1 MDARLVADTT
11 RARTAEVRARG
22 DRSRSLRRPDEV
34 GAWISDLFQTLT
46 DVDDACR
53 GRGTRD
59 PRRCLV
65 EVIATASVWAESMGD
80 T

>member
-1 MDARLVADTT
+1 MDARLLADVD

-22 DRSRSLRRPDEV
+22 DRSRTMRRPDEV

-53 GRGTRD
+53 GCGTRD

-65 EVIATASVWAESMGD
+65 EVIATATVWASSMGD

>member
-22 DRSRSLRRPDEV
+22 DRSRTLRRPDEV
-34 GAWISDLFQTLT
+34 GAWIADLFQTLT

-65 EVIATASVWAESMGD
+65 EVIATASVWAEAMGD

>member
-1 MDARLVADTT
+1 MDAQLVADTT
-11 RARTAEVRARG
+11 RARAAEARARG
-22 DRSRSLRRPDEV
+22 DRSRSHRRPDEV

-53 GRGTRD
+53 GSAERD

-65 EVIATASVWAESMGD
+65 EVIAAASIWAEAMGA
-80 T
+80 

>member
-22 DRSRSLRRPDEV
+22 DRSRTLRRPDEV
-34 GAWISDLFQTLT
+34 GAWISDLFQTPT
-46 DVDDACR
+46 AVDDACR
-53 GRGTRD
+53 GPGTRA
-59 PRRCLV
+59 PPRCLV
-65 EVIATASVWAESMGD
+65 EVIATASVWAEAMGD